1 MHTGNMDTTPLSRLF
16 EAVLLFATFVYTSV
30 LIDAEWRSLFI
41 AVGGSVAGAVMLGYF
56 RRDNRKLEQLFKV
69 IASAIGGLVLGTVL
83 QKYLNIEAEEYRLGL
98 FFVSSMLALVVLRSL
113 LSLTENNVADMLR
126 NIVQRLTGLQT
137 KEEKT
142 RRRVERIEQ
151 KINKD
156 DSL

>member
-30 LIDAEWRSLFI
+30 LIDVEWRSLAI
-41 AVGGSVAGAVMLGYF
+41 AIGGSLAGAVMLGYF
-56 RRDNRKLEQLFKV
+56 RRDARKFEQFFKV
-69 IASAIGGLVLGTVL
+69 FASAIGGLILGTVL
-83 QKYLNIEAEEYRLGL
+83 QTYFNIQNESYLLGL
-98 FFVSSMLALVVLRSL
+98 FSSSSLVSLVVFRSIL
-113 LSLTENNVADMLR
+113 NMTENNVADMLR